1 MVKTYVIVG
10 GVAGGAG
17 AAARL
22 RRLDEE
28 ARIVLVERGAY
39 LSYANCGLP
48 YYAGNVINDRSKLF
62 VTSEETFID
71 VLRIEVRTLT
81 QATAISPDRHEVVLK
96 DLRSGTEETLQ
107 YDALVLSPGASPF
120 IPPIEGKDDKAVYTV
135 RNVPDIDKVVSA
147 IQSGARRATVVG
159 GGFIGIEM
167 AENLV
172 ERGLDVN
179 MVEGAPQCMLSLDE
193 DMAAQVHQ
201 ALLNNGVKLHLNSKV
216 EAIIRHGDT
225 VEVKTSA
232 GSIMDNDMVIMSI
245 GVVPESGLAKDAGIK
260 LGPKGHIIVNERFE
274 TSAKDVYAIGDAIQF
289 RSQLTDTEQ
298 AIALA
303 GPANKMARLVA
314 DAIVTGTCKPY
325 PGTLGASAVK
335 VFSISAGS
343 VGLGSKQLDALKIPY
358 ETAITHATS
367 NATYYPAAPS
377 LSAKIHYSP
386 STGKLLGGQLVGGA
400 GVDKHIDVISAIIAH
415 EGTVQDLA
423 EFEQA
428 YAPPFNSAKDILNNL
443 GFIAANNME
452 GLTRTITADK
462 AQTLMDNGAFLLDV
476 RTQDEFELGSINGA
490 VNIPQSTLRAH
501 LNELPA
507 DRPILVICTIG
518 KRAHIACRILSQRGF
533 KDVFNITGGY
543 RTWSILLKDRSLR
556 AEDSFHAKAEPPAQ
570 PPAQLAAQPAAQLP
584 TQPDMNAIPQP
595 VNGIASQPSDGT
607 NPHPAKGAVQ
617 EKAPCGYSQ
626 TAAPTLTLDACGL
639 QCPGPIIQL
648 KHKIDSLQNG
658 QSLLVK
664 ASDPGFYSDVKSWCS
679 LTGNRL
685 DDLKQDPDGIIT
697 ALITKATS
705 GQPAP
710 SSPCPPQSS
719 ALQPASGVK
728 GATIIVFSNDFD
740 RTLASFVL
748 ANGAAASGKD
758 VVMFF
763 TFWGLS
769 VLRKHPNKR
778 VKKDFMGKM
787 FGAMLP
793 SDMDHL
799 KLLSMNF
806 GGMGPKMMKSRM
818 KKKNVSQLRQMFSEA
833 KANNVRF
840 IACQM
845 SMDIMGITASELLDG
860 VEIGGVG
867 TYMAE
872 ASKSD
877 VNLFI

>member
-17 AAARL
+17 TAARL

-48 YYAGNVINDRSKLF
+48 YYAGNVIKDRSKLF

-71 VLRIEVRTLT
+71 VFRIEVRTRT

-96 DLRSGTEETLQ
+96 DLQSGTAETLR

-120 IPPIEGKDDKAVYTV
+120 IPPIEGKDDKAVHTV

-172 ERGLDVN
+172 ERGLDVSL
-179 MVEGAPQCMLSLDE
+179 VEGAPQCMLSLDE

-201 ALLNNGVKLHLNSKV
+201 ALLNNGVKLHLNSKL

-225 VEVKTSA
+225 VEVKTNA

-289 RSQLTDTEQ
+289 KCQLTDREQ

-325 PGTLGASAVK
+325 PGTLGASVVK

-343 VGLGSKQLDALKIPY
+343 VGLGSKQLDALGIPY

-367 NATYYPAAPS
+367 NATYYPTAPS

-400 GVDKHIDVISAIIAH
+400 GVDKHIDVISATIAH

-443 GFIAANNME
+443 GFIAVNNME

-462 AQTLMDNGAFLLDV
+462 AQILMDNGAFLLDV
-476 RTQDEFELGSINGA
+476 RTQAEFELGSINGA
-490 VNIPQSTLRAH
+490 VNIPHSSLREH

-507 DRPILVICTIG
+507 DRPILVTCAIG
-518 KRAHIACRILSQRGF
+518 KRAHIACRILRQHGF
-533 KDVFNITGGY
+533 KEAFNVTGGY
-543 RTWSILLKDRSLR
+543 RTWSALLKDRSLR
-556 AEDSFHAKAEPPAQ
+556 AEDSFHAKAEP
-570 PPAQLAAQPAAQLP
+570 AAQPSGN
-584 TQPDMNAIPQP
+584 PDQNDA
-595 VNGIASQPSDGT
+595 
-607 NPHPAKGAVQ
+607 
-617 EKAPCGYSQ
+617 ECGCPQ

-639 QCPGPIIQL
+639 QCPGPIVQL
-648 KHKIDSLQNG
+648 KRKIDSLQNG

-685 DDLKQDPDGIIT
+685 DDLKQGPDGIIT
-697 ALITKATS
+697 ALITKAAS
-705 GQPAP
+705 GQLAP
-710 SSPCPPQSS
+710 SSPCQPQSS
-719 ALQPASGVK
+719 LQSASAPQPASGVK

-769 VLRKHPNKR
+769 VLRKQPNKR

-799 KLLSMNF
+799 KLSSMNF

-818 KKKNVSQLRQMFSEA
+818 KKKNVNQLRQMFSEA
-833 KANNVRF
+833 RANNVRF

-877 VNLFI
+877 VNLFV